1 MEIRKIIFLIIL
13 GYAVWM
19 DLRTKELSG
28 TFLLGAACVGAVVLA
43 VWGPAGENWQETI
56 FACGIGGI
64 LLFISRLI
72 GGGIGEGDGWFFVVA
87 GLFLSPGENGLL
99 LLSGIF
105 LSGIFSLLYVV
116 AGALNGTWQ
125 RHRKSF
131 PFLPFLLPAG
141 LWITFAGK

>member
-72 GGGIGEGDGWFFVVA
+72 GGGIGEGDGWFFIVT
-87 GLFLSPGENGLL
+87 GLFLDVSVNLILFLTGLGL
-99 LLSGIF
+99 CF
-105 LSGIFSLLYVV
+105 VVSLPLAVKSTITRRKT
-116 AGALNGTWQ
+116 ALP
-125 RHRKSF
+125 F
-131 PFLPFLLPAG
+131 IPFLVPAG
-141 LWITFAGK
+141 MWIAVLAVGYF

>member
-72 GGGIGEGDGWFFVVA
+72 GGGIGEGDGWFFVIS
-87 GLFLSPGENGLL
+87 GLYLNVLENMWLFF
-99 LLSGIF
+99 SGIF
-105 LSGIFSLLYVV
+105 ICFLWSLPLAVK
-116 AGALNGTWQ
+116 AMIEKGKGRNRQL
-125 RHRKSF
+125 
-131 PFLPFLLPAG
+131 PFLPFLLPLGVWLA
-141 LWITFAGK
+141 IS

>member
-1 MEIRKIIFLIIL
+1 MAIRKIIFLIIL

-72 GGGIGEGDGWFFVVA
+72 GGGIGEGDGWFFIVS
-87 GLFLSPGENGLL
+87 GMYINRTENLNL
-99 LLSGIF
+99 LLSGLVLSF
-105 LSGIFSLLYVV
+105 LWSMGMMFRGIMTGSQ
-116 AGALNGTWQ
+116 WRKQ
-125 RHRKSF
+125 RMA
-131 PFLPFLLPAG
+131 FLPFLLPA
-141 LWITFAGK
+141 WILMNLP